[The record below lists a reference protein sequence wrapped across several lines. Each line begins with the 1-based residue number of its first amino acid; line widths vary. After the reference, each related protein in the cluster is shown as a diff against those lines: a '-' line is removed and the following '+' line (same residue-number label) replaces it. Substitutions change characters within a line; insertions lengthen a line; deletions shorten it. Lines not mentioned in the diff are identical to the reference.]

1 MADLG
6 RRVALVYIVAAGLA
20 GLTGCEPVTYVPPS
34 DLTRIESKAP
44 TASLPGPVGRIT
56 GLVMWTGDVPAV
68 LPFQAVKG
76 MGGTRETHFVPNPFT
91 PVVHPQT
98 RGLAGAVVF
107 LRGVDPSRAKPWDR
121 PPATVEVTEDEL
133 NVNGSR
139 VGFVPVGSEVTFVS
153 RNPTPQLVRGR
164 GENFFSFTLPDSDVS
179 RTRRF
184 DRPSRVELSSGA
196 GQFWMRADLFVCE
209 HPYYVV
215 TNARGEFSFDG
226 VPPGR
231 YELVAWHRNWATVR
245 QERDPDSGLVA
256 RLSYAEPVE
265 VVLPVF
271 VEPAG
276 SIDVAV
282 AVDANVFHPTI
293 AK

>member
-6 RRVALVYIVAAGLA
+6 RLMALVYCFAAGFA
-20 GLTGCEPVTYVPPS
+20 VLTGCEPVTYVPPS
-34 DLTRIESKAP
+34 DRTRVESKSLA
-44 TASLPGPVGRIT
+44 ASLPGPVGRIT
-56 GLVMWTGDVPAV
+56 GRVTWAGDVPAV

-76 MGGTRETHFVPNPFT
+76 MGGTRETHFVPNPYT
-91 PVVHPQT
+91 PVVDPRT

-107 LRGVDPSRAKPWDR
+107 LRGVDTARAKPWDR
-121 PPATVEVTEDEL
+121 PPVTVEVTEDEL
-133 NVNGSR
+133 KVNGGR
-139 VGFVPVGSEVTFVS
+139 VGFVPVGSEVAFVS
-153 RNPTPQLVRGR
+153 RIPTPQLVRGR
-164 GENFFSFTLPDSDVS
+164 GDDFFSFTLPDPDAP

-184 DRPSRVELSSGA
+184 DRPGRVEMSSGA
-196 GQFWMRADLFVCE
+196 GQFWMRADLFVCK
-209 HPYYVV
+209 HPYYAV

-231 YELVAWHRNWATVR
+231 YELVAWHRNWAVAR

-256 RLSYAEPVE
+256 RLYYAEPVE
-265 VVLPVF
+265 VVLPVL

-282 AVDANVFHPTI
+282 AVDAKAFQPTT